1 MQQREITRTT
11 VDGALTVT
19 GDLYVGRQIEDRT
32 IHRVDEACSVIL
44 VEFTDGS
51 WVHFNYGRRVNT

>member
-19 GDLYVGRQIEDRT
+19 GDLHVGRQIGDRT
-32 IHRVDEACSVIL
+32 IHSVDEGMTVIL
-44 VEFTDGS
+44 VEFTDGT